1 MQRKMDAF
9 SYIPFFTGTTVLFDK
24 STENC
29 SIAQFIR
36 VGFRMFY
43 LSKIHNI
50 GYILL
55 KQTPLKIPETLKETL
70 AVVSLQTKKLTIVI
84 KVVQNQENVEGVSQ
98 FWENY
103 ILKHSILKE
112 SNVRAPTTIK

>member
-24 STENC
+24 SIENC
-29 SIAQFIR
+29 SIVQLIR

-55 KQTPLKIPETLKETL
+55 EQTPLKIPETLKETFP
-70 AVVSLQTKKLTIVI
+70 VVSLQTKKLTILI
-84 KVVQNQENVEGVSQ
+84 KVVQNQENLEGVLQ

-103 ILKHSILKE
+103 LLKHSVLKE

>member
-1 MQRKMDAF
+1 M
-9 SYIPFFTGTTVLFDK
+9 LFDQ

-29 SIAQFIR
+29 SIAHLIR

-55 KQTPLKIPETLKETL
+55 EQTPLKIPETLKETFP
-70 AVVSLQTKKLTIVI
+70 VVSLQTKKLTILI
-84 KVVQNQENVEGVSQ
+84 KVVQNQENLEGVLQ

-103 ILKHSILKE
+103 LLKHSVLKE